1 MWCEAT
7 AHATAATQ
15 HFYVSQELSCLPRLQ
30 ALCTEASLASL
41 RRHYP
46 QIYDADDKLL
56 IDPGRVSD
64 GRGRADDRRRRHMH
78 L

>member
-1 MWCEAT
+1 M
-7 AHATAATQ
+7 
-15 HFYVSQELSCLPRLQ
+15 SCLPRLQ